1 MKMKL
6 SYVYILANKYR
17 TTFYIGVTGNLKERM
32 IQHKKGVGSTFT
44 SKYNIRDLIYFEEFS
59 DINQAILREKQLK
72 NWHHDWKINLI
83 KVKNPKLQTLEM

>member
-1 MKMKL
+1 MKL

-17 TTFYIGVTGNLKERM
+17 TTFYIGITGNLKERM

>member
-1 MKMKL
+1 
-6 SYVYILANKYR
+6 
-17 TTFYIGVTGNLKERM
+17 M

-72 NWHHDWKINLI
+72 N
-83 KVKNPKLQTLEM
+83 

>member
-1 MKMKL
+1 M
-6 SYVYILANKYR
+6 YTYYINKYR